1 MSAVNIVNPK
11 ADVLRRAA
19 ALSANSNAAKGLQE
33 VLRSNLGPR
42 GTLKMLVGGAGQI
55 KVTKDGNVL
64 LQEMQIQHPTASM
77 IARAATALDTITGDG
92 TTSNVLAIGEMM
104 RWGERFVTEGIHP
117 HILCEGIDLARKE
130 LIRWMDD
137 DKESAHIRVK
147 VAGGGGGKG
156 GSQGGEGA
164 GKGGGVEEEVDR
176 ELLMSIARTSLRT
189 KLHGKMAD
197 HLTAP
202 VVDAVLL
209 IRQKDTPIDLF
220 MVELMHMQH
229 KVSTESRLVRGMVL
243 DHGCRHPDM
252 PDHLTNCYI
261 LTLNV
266 SLEYEKSEVNSGFFY
281 SNVSQRE
288 KLVMA
293 ERKFTDDKVRKIIEL
308 KRKVCCPPTTASS
321 ATSDPSSFGFVVLN
335 QKGIDPPSLDLLA
348 KEGIMALRRVK
359 RRNMERLTLCCGGEA
374 INCVDDLQP
383 SDLGF
388 ADEVF
393 QQSLGD
399 DKYTFVEGV
408 RNPQSCTLLL
418 KGPNEHT
425 IAQMKDAI
433 RDGLRAVKNA
443 LDDGCVVPGA
453 GAFEIAAYEVLQEY
467 KKTVA
472 GKRKYGI
479 DILGEA
485 LLAIPKTLAENSGLD
500 VQDSLLKLIEEY
512 QRGGKCKTAVG
523 LDVATGEPMCPNVE
537 GIWDNYC
544 VKRQMLSIGPALA
557 QNLLQVDEIMRAGK
571 AMGGG
576 GGGPN
581 A

>member
-1 MSAVNIVNPK
+1 MSAISLVNPK

-19 ALSANSNAAKGLQE
+19 ALAANSNAAKGLQE

-77 IARAATALDTITGDG
+77 IARAATALDVMTGDG
-92 TTSNVLAIGEMM
+92 TTSNVLMIGEMM
-104 RWGERFVTEGIHP
+104 RMGERFVGEGIHP

-130 LIRWMDD
+130 LVRWLEDE
-137 DKESAHIRVK
+137 KESAHIRVPI
-147 VAGGGGGKG
+147 ALEG
-156 GSQGGEGA
+156 GSGGADGI
-164 GKGGGVEEEVDR
+164 DR
-176 ELLMSIARTSLRT
+176 ELLMSTARTSLRT

-229 KVSTESRLVRGMVL
+229 KVATESRLVRGIVM

-252 PDHLTNCYI
+252 PNYLRNCYI

-281 SNVSQRE
+281 SNVDQRE
-288 KLVMA
+288 KLVQA
-293 ERKFTDDKVRKIIEL
+293 ERKFTDDKVRKIIQL
-308 KRKVCCPPTTASS
+308 KREVCRSAGGAGGGAS
-321 ATSDPSSFGFVVLN
+321 AADVGAGGGGGSDFGFVVLN
-335 QKGIDPPSLDLLA
+335 QKGIDPPALDMLA

-374 INCVDDLQP
+374 INCVDSLKP

-388 ADEVF
+388 AEEVF

-399 DKYTFVEGV
+399 EKYTFVEGV
-408 RNPQSCTLLL
+408 KNPRSCTLLL

-443 LDDGCVVPGA
+443 IDDGCVVPGG
-453 GAFEIAAYEVLQEY
+453 GAFEIAAYEVLQTY
-467 KKTVA
+467 KKTVS
-472 GKRKYGI
+472 GKKKFGV
-479 DILGEA
+479 DIMAES
-485 LLAIPKTLAENSGLD
+485 LLVVPKTLAENSGLD
-500 VQDSLLKLIEEY
+500 IQDCLLSLIDEY
-512 QRGGKCKTAVG
+512 NKSSCNVPKTAIG
-523 LDVATGEPMCPNVE
+523 LDVITGEPMSPATD
-537 GIWDNYC
+537 GIYDNYC

-576 GGGPN
+576 GPPQ
-581 A
+581 